1 MTAKELEKIF
11 ARYVLKRWLVLKSK
25 AQTLRLR
32 PRLRLRL
39 GVREGMMAMTGSRRF
54 RSCRGMGA
62 FG

>member
-32 PRLRLRL
+32 PRLSLRL
-39 GVREGMMAMTGSRRF
+39 TRLAGWWCTFKRF
-54 RSCRGMGA
+54 
-62 FG
+62 